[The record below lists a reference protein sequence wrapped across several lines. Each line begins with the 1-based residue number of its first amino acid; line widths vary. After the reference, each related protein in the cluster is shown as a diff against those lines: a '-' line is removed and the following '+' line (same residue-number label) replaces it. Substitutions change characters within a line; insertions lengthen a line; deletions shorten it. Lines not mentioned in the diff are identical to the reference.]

1 MSEDYQNEIERIKN
15 QTRKQIGNDNNST
28 ENFKNYNKNNGLG
41 FQNFIS
47 KLTYSANNNIY
58 RYLIVTFSYFIGI
71 LLLVYIL
78 DSFIIP
84 EFVHSR
90 ASIKVPDVTGKL
102 IQDGEKIL
110 KSSELNPVISTEI
123 YSSTLPKGY
132 IIKQLPKSG
141 LQVKSNRPIYLTIS
155 KGKETVKM
163 PNLINTSL
171 RDARVQL
178 MNLGLSIGVIT
189 YEFSETIMR
198 DSIMNQ
204 SIPYKKEVPYGE
216 IINLVISKG
225 SEINATIPNLVGMD
239 FKNIEEYIKSMG
251 FILGSVNYRK
261 DETFAPGT
269 IIEQF
274 PLANSV
280 SPSGSIINIVVN
292 GTE

>member
-15 QTRKQIGNDNNST
+15 QTRKQIENDNSNGNS
-28 ENFKNYNKNNGLG
+28 NYLNQSKGMG
-41 FQNFIS
+41 FQNLIS

-58 RYLIVTFSYFIGI
+58 RYLIVIFSYFICV

-90 ASIKVPDVTGKL
+90 ASILVPDVTGKL
-102 IQDGEKIL
+102 INDGENVL
-110 KSSELNPVISTEI
+110 KKAELNPVISTEI

-132 IIKQLPKSG
+132 IIKQLPKGG

-171 RDARVQL
+171 RDARVKL

-239 FKNIEEYIKSMG
+239 YKNIEEYITSFG

-280 SPSGSIINIVVN
+280 SPSGSIINVVVN
-292 GTE
+292 GSE